1 MLNDPIYYSSATD
14 LAQALVAKEI
24 SSVELLDV
32 LISRVELVNP
42 ALNAVVCTDLDR
54 AREEAQQADKRL
66 LKGDL
71 LGPLHGI
78 PMTIKDSID
87 TEGIITTGGTIG
99 RKNHV
104 PTEDASVVKRLKN
117 AGAIIFGKTNTPE
130 LTLSFETANEVY
142 GVTLNP
148 YDIKRSPGGS
158 SGGAAAILAS
168 GGSPIEIGSDYGGS
182 IRVPSAF
189 CGTVG
194 IKPTM
199 GRVPRTGHIF
209 PYGGLTDSFQ
219 QLGPMARNV
228 EDLILLL
235 DILSGP
241 DSKDPAIVPIELGH
255 PDRVD
260 IRQLS
265 IGYFATAELAPTAPR
280 IQETIQDVAKAM
292 SPIIRRMKEIEPV
305 AFSDAYRIGMEMFN
319 ADRGAARERLL
330 RQAGTITDPVSI
342 ASKYDSKELDSLITQ
357 YFDVRSNMLNG
368 YSDYDIIISPAN
380 AGTAP
385 YSQTLTSLDPF
396 SYTIVH
402 NVSGWPSAV
411 IRCGTDEQKLPIG
424 IQITAKPGG
433 EDIVLATCDWL
444 ESEFGGFTPPG
455 DQFLNPIADE

>member
-1 MLNDPIYYSSATD
+1 M
-14 LAQALVAKEI
+14 
-24 SSVELLDV
+24 
-32 LISRVELVNP
+32 
-42 ALNAVVCTDLDR
+42 
-54 AREEAQQADKRL
+54 
-66 LKGDL
+66 
-71 LGPLHGI
+71 
-78 PMTIKDSID
+78 
-87 TEGIITTGGTIG
+87 
-99 RKNHV
+99 
-104 PTEDASVVKRLKN
+104 
-117 AGAIIFGKTNTPE
+117 
-130 LTLSFETANEVY
+130 
-142 GVTLNP
+142 
-148 YDIKRSPGGS
+148 
-158 SGGAAAILAS
+158 AS

-228 EDLILLL
+228 KDLILLL

-292 SPIIRRMKEIEPV
+292 SPIIRQMKEIEPV
-305 AFSDAYRIGMEMFN
+305 AFSDAYRIGMEMFT
-319 ADRGAARERLL
+319 ADQGAARDRLL
-330 RQAGTITDPVSI
+330 RQAGTITDHVSI
-342 ASKYDSKELDSLITQ
+342 ASKYDPKELDSLITR

-368 YSDYDIIISPAN
+368 YSDYDVIISPAN

-385 YSQTLTSLDPF
+385 HSETLTSLDPF

-411 IRCGTDEQKLPIG
+411 IRCGTDEQMLPIG

-444 ESEFGGFTPPG
+444 ESEFGGFTPPS
-455 DQFLNPIADE
+455 DEFLNPKADG